1 LVFLDVENQQDV
13 AVNQQHLP
21 DEQAAHPI
29 SDPSKSAVEKVK
41 FLGHNISVRSHNA
54 RRKKKIFISY
64 HILNYSF
71 FIVQTPCVHNFCQKI
86 F

>member
-41 FLGHNISVRSHNA
+41 FLGHNISVRSQNA
-54 RRKKKIFISY
+54 RHKKNIYCLPYIKLI
-64 HILNYSF
+64 F